1 MVNVVL
7 EPSKYKPMQP
17 KMPLMNNRP
26 SGLMRCTI
34 GPAKNRS
41 TKAPGSR
48 TAAAICVMACALTLG
63 LAAQEGH
70 PLTGTWSG
78 DWGATPDKRTRIT
91 LVMTWNGKA
100 LTGTINP
107 GPEAMT
113 VGRVTVDYAKW
124 TVRLEADGKDS
135 SGKPVRVLAD
145 GKLDDIGSW
154 HRTLSGTWTRAGAK
168 GTFKLTRD

>member
-1 MVNVVL
+1 
-7 EPSKYKPMQP
+7 
-17 KMPLMNNRP
+17 
-26 SGLMRCTI
+26 MR
-34 GPAKNRS
+34 
-41 TKAPGSR
+41 SR
-48 TAAAICVMACALTLG
+48 TAATVCVIACAALSVG

-78 DWGATPDKRTRIT
+78 DWGATADKRTRIT
-91 LVMTWNGKA
+91 LVMTWDGKA
-100 LTGTINP
+100 IAGTINP

-113 VGRVTVDYAKW
+113 LGRVTVDYAKW
-124 TVRLEADGKDS
+124 TVRIEADGKDS

-145 GKLDDIGSW
+145 GKIDDLGSW